1 MKRLALIAVS
11 VLGVFGGILWVAAPG
26 STAAAPALT
35 GQDYGEI
42 MRLYGLY
49 NQGSYFRDAEMF
61 VSAFSDDAVFNTG
74 PGQEV
79 VGREALLAQRAERYQ
94 GQTGDNGRRHHN
106 SSWVITPPMA
116 ARRVERI
123 GSCSTSAAHSQN
135 TRCRATTMTCLSKP
149 LTAGGSRAAP
159 CTETR
164 PLSRFQ
170 TSR

>member
-49 NQGSYFRDAEMF
+49 NQGSDFRDAEMF

-106 SSWVITPPMA
+106 SSWVITPTADGGATGRAYWVVLDVSGPQPKHA
-116 ARRVERI
+116 VSGYYDDVFVKTSDGWRI
-123 GSCSTSAAHSQN
+123 
-135 TRCRATTMTCLSKP
+135 K
-149 LTAGGSRAAP
+149 SRTLHRDAAP
-159 CTETR
+159 
-164 PLSRFQ
+164 
-170 TSR
+170 